1 MLPVRCNCN
10 KVIGHLGDRHRE
22 LLKRHG
28 LDRQGLVLD
37 ELGLTRDCCRE
48 IMMQHTHYYDEVNWY
63 DWIATRRHPLDLTPY
78 VAIERNTRQPKVAE
92 AQVTKAPGEEIRW
105 EPSSSESK
113 PSSLRMLGR
122 RERLLPQQCRS
133 KPADQVVIDD
143 MAELPIGT
151 PDEREQCR
159 ERKRRRLEEVRRIDS
174 KPERSLLQDGVGNI
188 VDSDG
193 TMLTMRDELALPST
207 TTTTTLSASSQP
219 SSFGRVRSLL
229 HKAQG
234 AMSTTYPSEMLVRQE
249 ELRHKGAR
257 TVLAR

>member
-10 KVIGHLGDRHRE
+10 KVIGHLGDRHQE

-78 VAIERNTRQPKVAE
+78 VAIERNTRQARPPE
-92 AQVTKAPGEEIRW
+92 ANVSSAPGEEIRW
-105 EPSSSESK
+105 NASPTDGA

-122 RERLLPQQCRS
+122 RERVLPQQCRS
-133 KPADQVVIDD
+133 RPADQVVIDD

-151 PDEREQCR
+151 VEEREQCR
-159 ERKRRRLEEVRRIDS
+159 ERKRRRLEELNRVESD
-174 KPERSLLQDGVGNI
+174 PGRSLLQDGVGNI

-193 TMLTMRDELALPST
+193 TVLSLRDERNLPS
-207 TTTTTLSASSQP
+207 SS
-219 SSFGRVRSLL
+219 SSSSSSTNGRVRTLL
-229 HKAQG
+229 HKAQN
-234 AMSTTYPSEMLVRQE
+234 ALATTYPSDMLIRQE